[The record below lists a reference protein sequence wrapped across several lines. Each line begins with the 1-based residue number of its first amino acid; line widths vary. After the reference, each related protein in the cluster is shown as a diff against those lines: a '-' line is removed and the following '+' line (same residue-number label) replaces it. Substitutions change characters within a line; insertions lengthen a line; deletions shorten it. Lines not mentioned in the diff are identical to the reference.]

1 MPSPALIGLVL
12 VNKFP
17 NKLAPNVLSKIT
29 QIPPFCSFASFWIVL
44 LMFFI
49 NKPDSSTDLTVFMTS
64 LISSFEIINVVP
76 PGPNIFLWIAASVAE
91 AATVNPNGIET
102 LLNNGLSTFSI
113 NENPVFKVYLEILL
127 TVLFYAF
134 KYFLILY

>member
-1 MPSPALIGLVL
+1 
-12 VNKFP
+12 
-17 NKLAPNVLSKIT
+17 
-29 QIPPFCSFASFWIVL
+29 
-44 LMFFI
+44 MFFI